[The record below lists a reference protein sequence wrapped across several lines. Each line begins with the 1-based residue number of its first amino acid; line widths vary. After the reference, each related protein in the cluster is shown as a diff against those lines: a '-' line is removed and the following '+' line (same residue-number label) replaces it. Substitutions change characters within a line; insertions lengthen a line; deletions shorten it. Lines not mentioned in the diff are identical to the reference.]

1 MEAINTLNEATM
13 NQACELLLAD
23 DVNDDSSAKLLDM
36 YKKCHA
42 AHQIIQKHQQKHQQE
57 LLQKQKQQGPAVPG
71 INNTPASTGSGI
83 GRVGSSHNLSKKMTN
98 KKQGVVPMRG
108 RKGPLPLRR
117 DRSDSNGDKYNH
129 EPPTKKARQ
138 NNTTEISAPPSSA
151 LNFLAKLNKGGVDKK
166 RRGSS

>member
-1 MEAINTLNEATM
+1 M
-13 NQACELLLAD
+13 NQACQLLLAD
-23 DVNDDSSAKLLDM
+23 DVDDDSSAKLLDM

-42 AHQIIQKHQQKHQQE
+42 AHKIIEKHQQKHQQQ
-57 LLQKQKQQGPAVPG
+57 LLQKQQQQGTTVSGP
-71 INNTPASTGSGI
+71 NNTPGSTGGGV
-83 GRVGSSHNLSKKMTN
+83 GRVGSSHNLNKKMTN

-117 DRSDSNGDKYNH
+117 DRSDSNGDKHN
-129 EPPTKKARQ
+129 EPPSKKARQ

-166 RRGSS
+166 RRGSL